1 MMEDKRA
8 ILVVQML
15 IEPEPR
21 RGTGQR
27 ALKRRLPLGQRFA
40 PHVGPVET
48 RSGRMPTCGRRDT
61 SAWISLVIARNFLD
75 KADDAPP

>member
-40 PHVGPVET
+40 PHVGPV
-48 RSGRMPTCGRRDT
+48 D
-61 SAWISLVIARNFLD
+61 LD
-75 KADDAPP
+75 QVEYPHVGGAIPAHG

>member
-15 IEPEPR
+15 TEPEPR

-27 ALKRRLPLGQRFA
+27 ALKRRLPLGQWFA
-40 PHVGPVET
+40 PHVGSVE
-48 RSGRMPTCGRRDT
+48 
-61 SAWISLVIARNFLD
+61 LD
-75 KADDAPP
+75 QVECPHVGGAIPAHG